1 MSAPK
6 FKIKRFDRGG
16 TPFYGIFVPP
26 HLNVSGKKGYYYYRT
41 RAEAERGR
49 AELGRAL
56 TSDKVLHILSNA
68 QQEDA
73 LRALELLQ
81 RHGVGGSLVEAL
93 ETALPLLTSD
103 GRHVTVEALCE
114 AFAEAKQAGW
124 SAASV
129 RNFRHVSTLFLER
142 FGGQVVAAVT
152 AQDLQGWLAE
162 RFPSAGYQA
171 AVVRTLRPAFNY
183 AVRQR
188 WLTESPFERMEAV
201 RVRRNDG
208 VDVFSPEEARR
219 IMETVPV
226 DCRAAFAL
234 LLFAGVRPQELTR
247 LKWGDVRD
255 GFIHI
260 TAKIAKRGQVRNIEI
275 EPTLAA
281 WLALEGRHA
290 PDSPVCPANWKRKYQ
305 AARAAAGVAGRQ
317 DTARH
322 SYATYYLAK
331 YKNTDALKAN
341 MGHSRGSDMLF
352 VHYRAAATPAQ
363 AEEYWSILP
372 V

>member
-1 MSAPK
+1 MRAPQL
-6 FKIKRFDRGG
+6 KIKKFLKNGY
-16 TPFYGIFVPP
+16 TFYGIHVPAFL
-26 HLNVSGKKGYYYYRT
+26 HTSGKNGYFYYHTRT
-41 RAEAERGR
+41 EAERGR
-49 AELGRAL
+49 AELARAM
-56 TSDKVLHILSNA
+56 TSEKVLHVLSNA

-114 AFAEAKQAGW
+114 AFAAAKQAGW
-124 SAASV
+124 SVASV
-129 RNFRHVSTLFLER
+129 RNFRHVSALFLER

-201 RVRRNDG
+201 RVRKRDAI
-208 VDVFSPEEARR
+208 DVFSPEEARR

-226 DCRAAFAL
+226 DCRAAFAM

-247 LKWGDVRD
+247 LRWGDVRD
-255 GFIHI
+255 GFVHI
-260 TAKIAKRGQVRNIEI
+260 TPSIAKTGQVRNIEI

-281 WLALEGRHA
+281 WLARDGA
-290 PDSPVCPANWKRKYQ
+290 QDPAAMVCPANWKRKYQ
-305 AARAAAGVAGRQ
+305 AARAAAGVANRQ

-331 YKNTDALKAN
+331 YRNVDALKAN

-372 V
+372 